1 MDGRLGGTER
11 PLSGRVRFGAR
22 GAAVEMGVVDP
33 ARTLLARPEVDLT
46 VVVPFFNPGPALA
59 AHVSDVAATLAAAG
73 VTFELIAV
81 SDGSTDGSPA
91 SLEGLL
97 PGVLRRVELPHAG
110 KGHALRAGLAQG
122 RGRYLGFIDADGDI
136 PAREL
141 ERFVAA
147 LRSRRP
153 EILTG
158 SKRHPASE
166 VVYPPLRRLY
176 SAAYQRLLKWLFD
189 LSVEDTQTG
198 IKLVRRD
205 VLAAVLPYLVEERY
219 AFDLELFVVARHLG
233 YRQVEEL
240 PVRIRRRFSST
251 ISLPAVLGILRDTL
265 AIYWRL
271 RWRHFYDRPAG
282 SRATD
287 AVATGPSFAERP
299 PSGGPPSGG
308 PARERSSIGSAAGR
322 SSPARS
328 AR

>member
-1 MDGRLGGTER
+1 
-11 PLSGRVRFGAR
+11 
-22 GAAVEMGVVDP
+22 MGVVDP
-33 ARTLLARPEVDLT
+33 ARTLQARPEVDLT

-59 AHVSDVAATLAAAG
+59 AHVSEVAATLSAAG
-73 VTFELIAV
+73 VSFEVIAV

-141 ERFVAA
+141 ETFVAA

-166 VVYPPLRRLY
+166 VVYPPLRRFY
-176 SAAYQRLLKWLFD
+176 SAAYQLLLKCLFD

-205 VLAAVLPYLVEERY
+205 VLATVLPYLVEERY

-251 ISLPAVLGILRDTL
+251 ISVLAVLGILRDTL

-271 RWRHFYDRPAG
+271 RWRHSYDRPVAG
-282 SRATD
+282 RVPEPPMPEPPMPEPPMPEASMPEPPMPEPPHAGGAPRQGAPGDRAQ
-287 AVATGPSFAERP
+287 S
-299 PSGGPPSGG
+299 
-308 PARERSSIGSAAGR
+308 ERSTTGSVAGR
-322 SSPARS
+322 SSPPARS
-328 AR
+328 VR